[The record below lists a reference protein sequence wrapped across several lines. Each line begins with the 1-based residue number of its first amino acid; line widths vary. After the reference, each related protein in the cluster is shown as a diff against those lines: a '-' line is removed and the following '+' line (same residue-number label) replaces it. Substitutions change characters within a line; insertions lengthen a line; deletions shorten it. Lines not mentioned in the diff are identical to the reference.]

1 MTAPSAWFRR
11 MSRLLASLAVAVLAV
26 ATPPAE
32 AEDAAAFYKGQTV
45 RLIVGYGAG
54 GGYDAYARQL
64 APHLEKRLGA
74 TVVVENRTGAGGL
87 LALNQLA
94 AGEPDGLSIML
105 VNGEGAALAQL
116 LGEEGVRYDLMKLPW
131 LGRVSTEAGVVLLGP
146 RLPYRTLADAAAATE
161 RIRWGAGGKTD
172 SLGDRAAVLSHALG
186 LNSKIILGYKGANE
200 AALAAIQGEV
210 DAIVV
215 SAGTAG
221 KFVRDGTMTAAAVMD
236 RERSPLLPDV
246 PTVFEAADLSPEAA
260 WWLDFRAKVGEIGRA
275 LITTP
280 GVPDDRVQFL
290 RAVAAAMLADPAVV
304 AEGDGTGRPIE
315 YAAAT
320 ELRELIRQTLETLDS
335 AKLAEVRSVL
345 LEKYY

>member
-11 MSRLLASLAVAVLAV
+11 ISRLLASLAIAVLAV

-94 AGEPDGLSIML
+94 AGAPDGLSIML

-116 LGEEGVRYDLMKLPW
+116 LGEEGVRYDPMKVPW
-131 LGRVSTEAGVVLLGP
+131 LGRA
-146 RLPYRTLADAAAATE
+146 
-161 RIRWGAGGKTD
+161 
-172 SLGDRAAVLSHALG
+172 
-186 LNSKIILGYKGANE
+186 
-200 AALAAIQGEV
+200 
-210 DAIVV
+210 
-215 SAGTAG
+215 AG
-221 KFVRDGTMTAAAVMD
+221 KCVRDGTMTAAAVMD